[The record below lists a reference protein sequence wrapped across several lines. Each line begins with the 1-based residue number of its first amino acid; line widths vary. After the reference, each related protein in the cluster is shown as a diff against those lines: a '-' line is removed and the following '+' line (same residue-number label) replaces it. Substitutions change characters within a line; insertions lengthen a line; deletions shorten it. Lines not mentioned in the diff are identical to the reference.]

1 MASPLLVLWR
11 READAHKV
19 LTRITSIRLHR
30 YHQSDYSQV
39 GTRQQLLKSLLIN
52 IFSKTPQSWHC
63 QLSIYQFLL
72 TSPKIM
78 ETVWHKVQYM
88 VLDNNLCRLYHVYMT
103 RLVLSKLFDLLK
115 IHETPVTLGGPR
127 QQSMWDMPCL
137 CTSEAKNPWWSLM
150 CWDASVWDEEG
161 LVHVWKYT
169 LFINVL
175 VYANYG
181 YTMCINQLL
190 HSP

>member
-72 TSPKIM
+72 TYSKIM
-78 ETVWHKVQYM
+78 ETLWHRYNTWSSITTYV
-88 VLDNNLCRLYHVYMT
+88 VYIICTTWQRYFCQNFFWPPQNSRDPCNSGWSAATVYVGHAMFMHKWGEKP
-103 RLVLSKLFDLLK
+103 LVV
-115 IHETPVTLGGPR
+115 P
-127 QQSMWDMPCL
+127 
-137 CTSEAKNPWWSLM
+137 
-150 CWDASVWDEEG
+150 
-161 LVHVWKYT
+161 
-169 LFINVL
+169 NVL
-175 VYANYG
+175 RRFSMRRRRAGSCLEVHSVYKCSCVCKLWIHTVY
-181 YTMCINQLL
+181 
-190 HSP
+190 